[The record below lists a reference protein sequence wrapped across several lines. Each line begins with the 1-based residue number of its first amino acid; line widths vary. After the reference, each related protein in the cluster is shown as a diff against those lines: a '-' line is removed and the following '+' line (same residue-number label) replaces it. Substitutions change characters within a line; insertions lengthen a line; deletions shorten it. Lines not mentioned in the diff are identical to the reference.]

1 MNPFII
7 LIFMVCSVRISNI
20 MKGQNI
26 MDIQIDVTGEK
37 IETWRLI
44 LRPWL
49 ESDLNDFYEYASVE
63 GVGEMAGWKHHESID
78 ISKEILQSFINEKN
92 IFAIVLKENNK
103 VIGSLGLHYSWA
115 NDDSKFKKFRLKEI
129 GYVLSKNYW
138 GKGLMPEAVSA
149 IVKFCFDECRLDAL
163 TIGHFSTNSQSKR
176 VIEKCGF
183 RYVKQGEYF
192 AKSLQKSFIDMKY
205 ILYR

>member
-1 MNPFII
+1 
-7 LIFMVCSVRISNI
+7 
-20 MKGQNI
+20 
-26 MDIQIDVTGEK
+26 MDVQIDVTGKK
-37 IETWRLI
+37 IETRRLI

-92 IFAIVLKENNK
+92 IFATVLKGNNK

-149 IVKFCFDECRLDAL
+149 IVKFCFDECGLDAL

-192 AKSLQKSFIDMKY
+192 AKSLQKSFIEMKY